1 MKREIG
7 IALPDRPLPPLAPA
21 QALRYGLLMEQNEK
35 PKPAVPGWF
44 LACIALAGILF
55 AGSFAYDEYR
65 DARAE
70 QRKLDYAEQH
80 EGDCTQYSTYGN
92 TCD

>member
-1 MKREIG
+1 MKREKG
-7 IALPDRPLPPLAPA
+7 IVLPDRLVSPLAPV
-21 QALRYGLLMEQNEK
+21 QALRYSQRMEQNEK

-44 LACIALAGILF
+44 LACIALGVILF
-55 AGSFAYDEYR
+55 AGSFAFDEYR

-70 QRKLDYAEQH
+70 QRKLDYGKERKD
-80 EGDCTQYSTYGN
+80 DCVQYTTYSN

>member
-7 IALPDRPLPPLAPA
+7 MVIPDRLVLPLAPV

-44 LACIALAGILF
+44 LACIALAVILF

-70 QRKLDYAEQH
+70 QRKLDYAEEH
-80 EGDCTQYSTYGN
+80 EDDCVQYSTYRN
-92 TCD
+92 SCD